1 MQFTKVFT
9 QLADDSSKLPVS
21 GEEVTSDS
29 GKSRRR
35 YTDPEDPMGE
45 LTRAVSKNN
54 RFRRTLAKKATLLK
68 NTQRTRQAER
78 GGSGGGSTVA
88 RGQRT
93 TVEVFDGPTQRL
105 SPTRRPPSP
114 SYRKPRICTKR
125 RCEGCQRD
133 ISSGDRGYC

>member
-1 MQFTKVFT
+1 MFT

-78 GGSGGGSTVA
+78 GGSGGGSTGDGGQGA
-88 RGQRT
+88 RGGVVRRIKMSS
-93 TVEVFDGPTQRL
+93 GSGGSNPA
-105 SPTRRPPSP
+105 SPTN
-114 SYRKPRICTKR
+114 RISAVSFAEDVLHEEEASATS
-125 RCEGCQRD
+125 EL
-133 ISSGDRGYC
+133 